1 MGTNLSN
8 PHIPSSFRDPAGF
21 LFKLDGR
28 LFRQVNLVYKD
39 NYDLLMNSG
48 LYPKLTKKRMLI
60 PHTEVDL
67 APPVADKS
75 YKIIQPDTVRL
86 ISYPYEW
93 SFSQFKDAALL
104 TLSIQKMALSFGMS
118 LKDAT
123 AYNIQFHHGAPILLD
138 TLSFEKYEEG
148 QPWVAYRQFCQHFLA
163 PLALM
168 SKEDIRFNQ
177 LMRIYIDGIPLDFC
191 SRVLPVKSRLNLGLL
206 AHIHLHARAQQ
217 RYSGK
222 QVKSPQKGSGMNK
235 TAMLGLVQN
244 LENTIRKLTWKPEG
258 TEWADYYGGTNY
270 SDAAFE
276 TKKAVVSELL
286 HQVNPSLVWDL
297 GANTGVFSRLALD
310 IPECEILSSDIDPAA
325 VEINYLENKREKI
338 RSILPLVIDLTNPSP
353 ALGWNNTERFSL
365 AERGPADM
373 VLALALVHHLAIS
386 NNLPLEDIARF
397 LARVGHF
404 LVIEFVPKGDSQ
416 VQKLLASREDI
427 FPDYTLEGFT
437 RAFLTCFDLRRQIPL
452 SGTQR
457 TVFLFEKRADTG
469 MD

>member
-1 MGTNLSN
+1 
-8 PHIPSSFRDPAGF
+8 
-21 LFKLDGR
+21 
-28 LFRQVNLVYKD
+28 
-39 NYDLLMNSG
+39 
-48 LYPKLTKKRMLI
+48 
-60 PHTEVDL
+60 
-67 APPVADKS
+67 
-75 YKIIQPDTVRL
+75 
-86 ISYPYEW
+86 
-93 SFSQFKDAALL
+93 
-104 TLSIQKMALSFGMS
+104 
-118 LKDAT
+118 
-123 AYNIQFHHGAPILLD
+123 
-138 TLSFEKYEEG
+138 
-148 QPWVAYRQFCQHFLA
+148 
-163 PLALM
+163 
-168 SKEDIRFNQ
+168 
-177 LMRIYIDGIPLDFC
+177 
-191 SRVLPVKSRLNLGLL
+191 
-206 AHIHLHARAQQ
+206 
-217 RYSGK
+217 
-222 QVKSPQKGSGMNK
+222 MNK
-235 TAMLGLVQN
+235 TALLGLVQY